1 MRIEDVIGQRIRE
14 VREINDVTQ
23 GQLGERLGELLGR
36 EWSRQAVS
44 TAEKGG
50 RAFTAAELVAIAH
63 ALGTTVPRLMTP
75 AVEVRAIELPGGVE
89 IKRQEV
95 TRSTLPRASTE
106 KAFDQVD
113 ENLRAIS
120 QALQAIGEAAVTGT
134 RHLGLAHGALGHA
147 AESISMRIQDDLME
161 RLPADLPERTR
172 NEIRAQLR
180 AQIEEGEE

>member
-75 AVEVRAIELPGGVE
+75 AVDVRAIELPGGVE

-106 KAFDQVD
+106 KAFDAAD
-113 ENLRAIS
+113 ENLQAIS
-120 QALQAIGEAAVTGT
+120 QALQAIGQAAAAGT
-134 RHLGLAHGALGHA
+134 EHVGLAHGALSRA
-147 AESISMRIQDDLME
+147 AESISTRIKDDLMD
-161 RLPADLPERTR
+161 RLPADLPETTR
-172 NEIRAQLR
+172 EEIRAHM
-180 AQIEEGEE
+180 EEGQE